1 MNMKKA
7 NKLLKNPNLKWIALV
22 LLVVMVFAIPGYKW
36 MEKDNQARAQ
46 RMKSALSPVI
56 MVPGSSASTER
67 FNELVKLLNQNT
79 PTKHSVLKINVSTNG
94 NLSYSGSINKNDN
107 EPFIIIG
114 FKNNKDGYSNIKKQ
128 AGWLDEAF
136 EVISQDY
143 KFNNFKAF
151 GHSNG
156 GLIWTYW
163 LEHYY
168 STYSDEI
175 TMKRLMTVGTPY
187 NFSEKNINH
196 KTQMLEDF
204 IKCKNRLPKSLVV
217 YSVSGGK
224 NYESDGIVPE
234 ASVAAGKYIFQKQVK
249 SYTAMTITGDKADH
263 SDLPQNQ
270 QVVQVI
276 QQYLLEPIKNKNNQV
291 ISRQGKKSD
300 NDKNGQNEQD

>member
-204 IKCKNRLPKSLVV
+204 IKYKNRLPKSLVV

>member
-79 PTKHSVLKINVSTNG
+79 PTKHSVLKINVTTNG

-204 IKCKNRLPKSLVV
+204 IKYKNRLPKSLVV

>member
-1 MNMKKA
+1 MKKA

-22 LLVVMVFAIPGYKW
+22 LLVVMGFAIPGYKW

-204 IKCKNRLPKSLVV
+204 IKYKNRLPKSLVV

>member
-1 MNMKKA
+1 MKRVS
-7 NKLLKNPNLKWIALV
+7 NFLKNPNLKWLALV
-22 LLVVMVFAIPGYKW
+22 LIIIVALIVPGYSW
-36 MEKDNQARAQ
+36 MKKENLQ
-46 RMKSALSPVI
+46 REQRRKSILSPVI
-56 MVPGSSASTER
+56 MVPGSSATTER
-67 FNELVKLLNQNT
+67 FNQLVDQLNAHT
-79 PTKHSVLKINVSTNG
+79 PTKHSVLKVNVSTKG
-94 NLSYSGSINKNDN
+94 VLTYTGSIDKNDN

-114 FKNNKDGYSNIKKQ
+114 FQNNKDGYSNIKKQ

-136 EVISQDY
+136 YALSQNY

-168 STYSDEI
+168 SEYSAEI
-175 TMKRLMTVGTPY
+175 KIKRLMTLGTPY

-204 IKCKNRLPKSLVV
+204 IKNKTKIPKSLIV
-217 YSVSGGK
+217 YSLSGGK

-234 ASVAAGKYIFQKQVK
+234 ASVAAGKYIFQNQVK
-249 SYTAMTITGDKADH
+249 SYTAMTVTGDKAYH

-270 QVVQVI
+270 QVIQVI
-276 QQYLLEPIKNKNNQV
+276 EQYLLGSAKAKTNQNK
-291 ISRQGKKSD
+291 GKD
-300 NDKNGQNEQD
+300 NGRN